1 MSVSDYLSRI
11 ETVVSGSNYLETELE
26 NIWSEVQD
34 LFLHDSH
41 CCLTLDQVLKVH
53 TRLVSLGYN
62 MPVSQRIKSVDFVY
76 ERLWE
81 KMGR

>member
-11 ETVVSGSNYLETELE
+11 ETVVFGGKCLEAELE

-41 CCLTLDQVLKVH
+41 CSLTLGQVLKVH

-81 KMGR
+81 KMSR